1 MPNISL
7 RQIEIFHAVMTVGNI
22 TEAAVLLH
30 SSQPTLSRELARF
43 EQQLGIKLFD
53 RIRGRLRP
61 TVDGIQLFEE
71 VQRSYYGLARIME
84 AASQIRSHKQASL
97 AIACLPAFSQS
108 LMPRV
113 CARFLQHYPAVN
125 LTIIPQESPMLEE
138 WLSAQRYDIGLT
150 ENSQPPAGTEQQI
163 LVTLNEVCVLPQ
175 GHPLL
180 QYDCLTPKH
189 FAQQRYISL
198 APNDSYRQ
206 ALDTLF
212 YQAQVERQMVME
224 THSAASVCAMVAQGI
239 GISIVNP
246 ITALDFS
253 DHGIALRPLSVR
265 IPFSLSL
272 IRPKHRPS
280 SQLLDSFAQHLM
292 DEISHIQNRL
302 PCAFSS
308 PGI

>member
-1 MPNISL
+1 MSNISL
-7 RQIEIFHAVMTVGNI
+7 RQIEIFHAVMTVGNV
-22 TEAAVLLH
+22 TEAAVLLQ

-43 EQQLGIKLFD
+43 EQQLEITLFD

-61 TVDGIQLFEE
+61 TADGLKLFEE
-71 VQRSYYGLARIME
+71 VQRSYYGLARIVD
-84 AASQIRSHKQASL
+84 AASQIRLHQQTAL
-97 AIACLPAFSQS
+97 AIACIPAFTQS

-113 CARFLQHYPAVN
+113 CARFFQHYPAVN

-150 ENSQPPAGTEQQI
+150 ENNQTPPGTEQQI

-212 YQAQVERQMVME
+212 YQAKVERQMVIE
-224 THSAASVCAMVAQGI
+224 THNAASVCAMVAQGV
-239 GISIVNP
+239 GISIINP

-253 DHGIALRPLSVR
+253 NHGVALRPLSVSV
-265 IPFSLSL
+265 PFTLNV
-272 IRPKHRPS
+272 IRPKHRPV
-280 SQLLDSFAQHLM
+280 SQLVDSFAQYLV
-292 DEISHIQNRL
+292 DEITEIQNRL
-302 PCAFSS
+302 PLTF
-308 PGI
+308 